1 MRPCLSHLWAV
12 AAVIS
17 GLSHCAECRAAEF
30 PTATLENFKSED
42 FRTRETA
49 QANLLEWSR
58 KNPGIAT
65 DRLFVLS
72 QTADDPEV
80 GERCLA
86 VLRELIGDEYLKEG
100 EGYIGIRM
108 QDEISNTIPGD
119 PKPRS
124 VIRILQVVADSPAHQ
139 AGLKLNDLIAGLE
152 DRVWRDGAASISFM
166 QTVREFKPATRITLR
181 VVRDNKLLDVPVK
194 LARRPLF
201 ADNPFLDESQLD
213 LQTAEKA
220 AKEAY
225 FRRWMDARKVRD

>member
-1 MRPCLSHLWAV
+1 MRPCMSHLWTVPAIILGFALC
-12 AAVIS
+12 AA
-17 GLSHCAECRAAEF
+17 CRAEEF
-30 PTATLENFKSED
+30 PGETLEDFKSEN

-49 QANLLEWSR
+49 QSSLLEWSR
-58 KNPGIAT
+58 KNPGIAM
-65 DRLFVLS
+65 DRLYGLS

-80 GERCLA
+80 RERCLA

-108 QDEISNTIPGD
+108 QDEISNAIPGD
-119 PKPRS
+119 PKARS
-124 VIRILQVVADSPAHQ
+124 VIRILQVVPDSPAHL

-166 QTVREFKPATRITLR
+166 QTVREFKPDTRITLR
-181 VVRDNKLLDVPVK
+181 VVRDGNLMDVPVK

-213 LQTAEKA
+213 LEAAEKA

-225 FRRWMDARKVRD
+225 FRRWLNARKARD

>member
-1 MRPCLSHLWAV
+1 MSPCVRQLWAV
-12 AAVIS
+12 SAFIIGFA
-17 GLSHCAECRAAEF
+17 HCAICRAGEF
-30 PTATLENFKSED
+30 PAATLEDFKSED

-49 QANLLEWSR
+49 QAGLLEWSR
-58 KNPGIAT
+58 KNPGIAM
-65 DRLFVLS
+65 DRLFGLS

-80 GERCLA
+80 RERCLA

-108 QDEISNTIPGD
+108 QDEITNTIPGD

-124 VIRILQVVADSPAHQ
+124 VIRILQVVQDSPAHV
-139 AGLKLNDLIAGLE
+139 AGLKVNDLITGLD
-152 DRVWRDGAASISFM
+152 DRVWRDGGATQFFM
-166 QTVREFKPATRITLR
+166 QTVRELKPATLVTLHIL
-181 VVRDNKLLDVPVK
+181 RDGKLAAVAVK

-213 LQTAEKA
+213 LEAAEKA

-225 FRRWMDARKVRD
+225 FRRWMDGRKARD